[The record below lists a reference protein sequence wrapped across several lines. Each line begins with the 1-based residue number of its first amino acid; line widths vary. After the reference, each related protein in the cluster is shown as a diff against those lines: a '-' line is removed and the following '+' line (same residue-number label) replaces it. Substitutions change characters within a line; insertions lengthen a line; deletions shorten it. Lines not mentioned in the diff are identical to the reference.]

1 MNPIKIDRTAR
12 QRQSVISLRRCLT
25 ICGMLFVGALFAAP
39 ASAQITP
46 SRSMSGSTA
55 PVATLDEQLINR
67 LRATTD
73 AQAEYIRL
81 VVKLVDEKKLEAR
94 LVVAVEQYA
103 IRRNPRYPFPYFER
117 ALRYESAK
125 RGVVLVA
132 LRHYQSTAQERL

>member
-1 MNPIKIDRTAR
+1 MNPIKIDRAAK
-12 QRQSVISLRRCLT
+12 QRASASSLPRCL
-25 ICGMLFVGALFAAP
+25 IVSGALFVGALFAAP

-55 PVATLDEQLINR
+55 PVATLEEQLINR

-73 AQAEYIRL
+73 TQAEYIRL
-81 VVKLVDEKKLEAR
+81 VVKLVDEKKLDAR

-103 IRRNPRYPFPYFER
+103 IRKNPRYPFPYFER

-125 RGVVLVA
+125 RGVVLVP
-132 LRHYQSTAQERL
+132 LRHFQSTAQERL